1 MTIREQQLQH
11 SSATPDVRFA
21 GFGERFVAYVID
33 TVFLTFVLVVLG
45 LFVTRGTLTALVA
58 LMSVG
63 VIYTIGF
70 WMLVGATPGKLL
82 MNLEVV
88 RTDGGE
94 IGIMT
99 GVLRYIGYTISS
111 IPVGLGFLWIIWDGK
126 KQALHDK
133 IASTVVIKR
142 R

>member
-1 MTIREQQLQH
+1 MTVQQRLQD
-11 SSATPDVRFA
+11 SAAPSDVRFA

-45 LFVTRGTLTALVA
+45 LFVTRGSLTALVA
-58 LMSVG
+58 LMLVA

-94 IGIMT
+94 IGIVT
-99 GVLRYIGYTISS
+99 GVVRYIGYTISS

>member
-1 MTIREQQLQH
+1 M
-11 SSATPDVRFA
+11 
-21 GFGERFVAYVID
+21 
-33 TVFLTFVLVVLG
+33 
-45 LFVTRGTLTALVA
+45 LVA
-58 LMSVG
+58 

-94 IGIMT
+94 IGIVT
-99 GVLRYIGYTISS
+99 GVVRYIGYTISS

>member
-1 MTIREQQLQH
+1 MTVQQRLQD
-11 SSATPDVRFA
+11 SAATSDVRFA

-45 LFVTRGTLTALVA
+45 LFVTRGSLTALVA
-58 LMSVG
+58 LMLVA

-94 IGIMT
+94 
-99 GVLRYIGYTISS
+99 RSEERR
-111 IPVGLGFLWIIWDGK
+111 VGKGW
-126 KQALHDK
+126 
-133 IASTVVIKR
+133 R
-142 R
+142 